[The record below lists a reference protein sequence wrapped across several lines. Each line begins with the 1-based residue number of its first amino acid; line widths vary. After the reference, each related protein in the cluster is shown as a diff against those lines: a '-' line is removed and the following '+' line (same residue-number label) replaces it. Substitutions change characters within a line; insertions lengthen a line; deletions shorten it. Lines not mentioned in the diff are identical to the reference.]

1 MHLFDADATRR
12 ALPYPALIEA
22 LRVRFAAGCEVPQRH
37 VHSLPAADGTPAGSV
52 LIMPAWVPGGRL
64 GIKTVNVFP
73 GNAARGLPALHATYA
88 LFDAAT
94 GVPLAQL
101 DGSELTT
108 RRTVAASALAASYL
122 SRPDART
129 LLIVG
134 AGRLARELPWAMR
147 TVRPGLATVQV
158 WNHRFERA
166 QALAADWREKGLHA
180 GAVAELEPAVRRAD
194 IVSCV
199 TLSTVPLVRGAWLAD
214 GAHLDLVGGFTPQM
228 RECDGDA
235 LRRAQVW
242 IDTPEALAKAGDL
255 LQAVDEGAF
264 DPAATRGTLADLCA
278 GRVGGRRSASEL
290 TLFKSVGTALED
302 LAAAELAFEGR
313 ADPAPSAPQ

>member
-1 MHLFDADATRR
+1 MLVFDAEATRR

-22 LRVRFAAGCEVPQRH
+22 LRNRFAAGCEVPPRH
-37 VHSLPAADGTPAGSV
+37 VHALAGADGQPAGST

-88 LFDAAT
+88 LFDAST

-101 DGSELTT
+101 DGSEITT

-122 SRPDART
+122 ARDDACR
-129 LLIVG
+129 LLVVG
-134 AGRLARELPWAMR
+134 AGRLAREVPAAMR
-147 TVRPGLATVQV
+147 VARPGLTQV
-158 WNHRFERA
+158 RVWARRPA
-166 QALAADWREKGLHA
+166 QARALANDWCAQGID
-180 GAVAELEPAVRRAD
+180 AEPVDDLEVAVRAAD

-199 TLSTVPLVRGAWLAD
+199 TLATTPLVQGAWLTP

-228 RECDGDA
+228 RECDGEA
-235 LRRAQVW
+235 VRLARVW
-242 IDTPEALAKAGDL
+242 IDTAEALAKAGDL
-255 LQAVDEGAF
+255 LQAQAEMAF
-264 DPAATRGTLADLCA
+264 DPAATQGTLADLCRGQCPA
-278 GRVGGRRSASEL
+278 RRSATEV

-302 LAAAELAFEGR
+302 LAAAELALDLGR
-313 ADPAPSAPQ
+313 A